1 VRVTV
6 GIAALLAAGA
16 LAANAPA
23 GVPGAPDVAALQV
36 GLWARGLYAGDI
48 DGWTG
53 PQTDAAAK
61 KLEDKTGLPA
71 RAALGDF
78 AATAFGSRS
87 LSFGA
92 SGWDVAVL
100 QFLLAWHGFPSGEI
114 DGGFG
119 EHVQAAVI
127 RFQRWAGL
135 PPIGIAGPQ
144 TQAALQEPIPQCPVS
159 LSWPLQGPVVSP
171 FGPRGARF
179 HAGIDIAAPT
189 GTPIVAAR
197 SGEVVWAGWRD
208 GGWGNEVTIAHGGG
222 VRTIY
227 AHLSRVDVRVGQR
240 VSTGT
245 PIGLVGATG
254 DATGP
259 HLHFQVDLRGAAV
272 DPLPALN

>member
-1 VRVTV
+1 VR
-6 GIAALLAAGA
+6 IAILLAVGV
-16 LAANAPA
+16 LVCAPA
-23 GVPGAPDVAALQV
+23 AVCAPGDADVAALQV
-36 GLWARGLYAGDI
+36 GLWSRGLYVGDI
-48 DGWTG
+48 DGWIG
-53 PQTDAAAK
+53 PKTDAAAK
-61 KLEDKTGLPA
+61 VLEDKTGLPA
-71 RAALGDF
+71 QTALGEF
-78 AATAFGSRS
+78 AATPFGSRS

-100 QFLLAWHGFPSGEI
+100 QFQLAWHGFPSGSI

-119 EHVQAAVI
+119 PHVEAAVA

-144 TQAALQEPIPQCPVS
+144 TQAALRAPIPQCPVS

-189 GTPIVAAR
+189 GVPVTAAR
-197 SGEVVWAGWRD
+197 GGVVTWSGWRE
-208 GGWGNEVTIAHGGG
+208 GGWGNEVTIAHGVG

-240 VSTGT
+240 VATGEQ
-245 PIGLVGATG
+245 IGLVGATG

-272 DPLPALN
+272 DPLPALR